1 MPGKG
6 MLLAQSVYWCGRLWI
21 KHGDPAA
28 NLQHRTTVTTCLRW
42 PNNPQCHAVRTVLE
56 SKFCHILLLLY
67 PGPIMPGRIMC
78 FFNYSLEA
86 PQFNGQRLYNDKLP
100 YGLNRLC
107 YILLQSEMRQGRLT
121 IKLLTPSLWGLSSN
135 TDPASLTRGLLGYS
149 HCLHD
154 MPCYRLEKEN
164 HYDHLHIYLPQTS
177 EKFNIHSRFLQQKI
191 KFNPNPA
198 SFTKTNSEVT
208 I

>member
-1 MPGKG
+1 MSQPPSMPCCQNS
-6 MLLAQSVYWCGRLWI
+6 A
-21 KHGDPAA
+21 
-28 NLQHRTTVTTCLRW
+28 RTTVLPHFITTVSCSL
-42 PNNPQCHAVRTVLE
+42 
-56 SKFCHILLLLY
+56 
-67 PGPIMPGRIMC
+67 IMPGQIMC

-86 PQFNGQRLYNDKLP
+86 PQFNGQRLYKDKLP

-121 IKLLTPSLWGLSSN
+121 IKLLHPCEGSLVIL
-135 TDPASLTRGLLGYS
+135 TQLLTRGLLGYS

-154 MPCYRLEKEN
+154 MSHYRLEKES
-164 HYDHLHIYLPQTS
+164 HCDHLHIYLPQTS

-198 SFTKTNSEVT
+198 SFTKTNSGLT
-208 I
+208 KQ